1 MSASV
6 FVQIEFWLL
15 VLFSVVVPGAIYVG
29 LLYKRAISRATV
41 FVLGAV
47 LIAVSAVDVYLL
59 QRVEAESKVTPSIA
73 DDKIF
78 LSELTLALYLLPL
91 LFAGVGINMISHVLI
106 EHLAEAEKKFDEE
119 NPQKQP
125 PRIRLRILRAAPPH
139 AKLWTGRLR
148 VILALCWPRSRRGA

>member
-15 VLFSVVVPGAIYVG
+15 VLFSVIVPGAIYIG
-29 LLYKRAISRATV
+29 LLYKRAISRSTV

-59 QRVEAESKVTPSIA
+59 QRVEAESKMTPSIA
-73 DDKIF
+73 DDQIF

-119 NPQKQP
+119 NPRKQQ
-125 PRIRLRILRAAPPH
+125 RIRFRILRAAPPH
-139 AKLWTGRLR
+139 PQRAKPAV
-148 VILALCWPRSRRGA
+148 VIDEKTRDETPEP